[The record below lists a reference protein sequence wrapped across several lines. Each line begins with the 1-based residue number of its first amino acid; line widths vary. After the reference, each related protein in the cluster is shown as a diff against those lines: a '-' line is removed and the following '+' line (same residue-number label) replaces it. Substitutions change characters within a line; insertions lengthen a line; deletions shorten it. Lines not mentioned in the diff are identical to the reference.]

1 MSDTPEQETEAR
13 AAAPSRI
20 RRLWFVVP
28 VLVFAGVALALG
40 LGLGRQSE
48 QGARDVPS
56 ALIDKPMPGFTLAPV
71 KGYDAGLSDADIRA
85 AGVSIINVFAS
96 WCGPC
101 RVEHPLWVE
110 YAKRPDAVALFGLNY
125 KDKPDDAAGWLAR
138 LGDPYTRIG
147 ADLDGRVGID
157 FGVYG
162 VPETFVIDGAGRIVY
177 KHVGVMTQRDLDG
190 KILPVIARL
199 KG

>member
-1 MSDTPEQETEAR
+1 MSDAPEQGTEAQT
-13 AAAPSRI
+13 AASGRI

-28 VLVFAGVALALG
+28 VLAFAGVALALG
-40 LGLGRQSE
+40 LGLGRQGE

-71 KGYDAGLSDADIRA
+71 KGYDAGLSDADVKA

-110 YAKRPDAVALFGLNY
+110 YAGRPDAVALFGLNY

-138 LGDPYTRIG
+138 LGVLLFSGNHQSNNVG
-147 ADLDGRVGID
+147 A
-157 FGVYG
+157 
-162 VPETFVIDGAGRIVY
+162 
-177 KHVGVMTQRDLDG
+177 
-190 KILPVIARL
+190 
-199 KG
+199 